1 MKKAIIIGCPGS
13 GKTTFAEKLQ
23 KCTGLPLYHLDA
35 IWHKPD
41 KTHIPR
47 EEFDERIKE
56 VFSTS
61 EWIID
66 GNYSRTIEMRMQ
78 ECDTVFLFDLP
89 TEVCIQGATER
100 IGKERY
106 DMPWLETKLDPEF
119 EAFIKEFPETTL
131 PKIYALIE
139 KYRREKNVVIF
150 KSHKESDEY
159 IRNLSSITFEFLDK
173 TNFTQISKEIFDI
186 LADNMEKIA
195 PTGNARE
202 EDFACWSDSVS
213 EGLERDERQI
223 ILIKQKGKL
232 IGFFQYFINEDTFRM
247 EEIQLKPEYHGKGI
261 FRKLYGFILPKIDN
275 SIEFVDA
282 FASVQNEKSI
292 AILEH
297 LGLENVGLNKNGRS
311 YHFKGQFEKLKE
323 WYENENN

>member
-1 MKKAIIIGCPGS
+1 MNKAIIIGCPGS

-23 KCTGLPLYHLDA
+23 KCTGLPLYYLDA

-56 VFSTS
+56 IFSTP

-89 TEVCIQGATER
+89 TEACIQGATDR

-106 DMPWLETKLDPEF
+106 DMPWLETELDPEF
-119 EAFIKEFPETTL
+119 EAFIREFPETTL
-131 PKIYALIE
+131 PKIYSLIE
-139 KYRREKNVVIF
+139 KYKEDKTVVIF
-150 KSHKESDEY
+150 KSREDADEY
-159 IRNLSSITFEFLDK
+159 IRKLYLITFEFLDK
-173 TNFTQISKEIFDI
+173 TYFSQKSKEIFDI
-186 LADNMEKIA
+186 LADNMTMIA
-195 PTGNARE
+195 PTGNTRE
-202 EDFACWSDSVS
+202 EDYICWSDSVS
-213 EGLERDERQI
+213 EGLERAERKI
-223 ILIKQKGKL
+223 VLIKRCDEL
-232 IGFFQYFINEDTFRM
+232 IGFFQYFTNEDTFRM

-282 FASVQNEKSI
+282 FANIQNEKSI

-297 LGLENVGLNKNGRS
+297 LGLKNVGLNKNGRS
-311 YHFKGQFEKLKE
+311 YHFKGQFKKLKE
-323 WYENENN
+323 WYENDGI